1 MKEPSMRYSFG
12 TGIFCLTE
20 AGEQQIDWV
29 PEKD

>member
-12 TGIFCLTE
+12 IGIFCLTE